1 MRRALCIALL
11 SIGGSALAYPGA
23 PAGAISEE
31 SRLDAKKRFARALKL
46 FDEGDSNGALAELTR
61 AWELTGNYVVLYNIG
76 LVQLTLGRYVLA
88 EAALTEVI
96 DAKPDPLKPDQRK
109 RAIEARD
116 KARARIG
123 SVRVVPKLPDGAA
136 ESSLNNAVVELDGV
150 EVARWPLAAP
160 LRVGVGKHAIGLI
173 ATGHAPLRRE
183 VTVAGETSVDLE
195 MPLVPML
202 GSVGRLQVLVSVP
215 ASTVTL
221 DGVMIGL
228 SPIDK
233 GLAVTPGNHVVE
245 AKRPGYV
252 TASSAVNV
260 GADSVA
266 HANLQ
271 LTEDPAAIKAIN
283 ATVTIVANEP
293 PGSIEIDG
301 IGRAGDRIAL
311 PPGPHSLRVE
321 KKGFVPTL
329 RTFELEAGAN
339 KTLNVSILPT
349 PETLAAHDASVSFH
363 RTWGIVGITSGV
375 VLTTVGA
382 ILYIPG
388 RTAYADARARQAEQN
403 ASTDPGGD
411 CHISKP
417 PASFCAERAQQIN
430 DDLSSSLLRRNVGA
444 GLLIGGGV
452 ALGTGI
458 VLLLTGPSGSRF
470 DKVRPEIGLNYF
482 GATFVF

>member
-1 MRRALCIALL
+1 
-11 SIGGSALAYPGA
+11 
-23 PAGAISEE
+23 
-31 SRLDAKKRFARALKL
+31 
-46 FDEGDSNGALAELTR
+46 
-61 AWELTGNYVVLYNIG
+61 
-76 LVQLTLGRYVLA
+76 
-88 EAALTEVI
+88 
-96 DAKPDPLKPDQRK
+96 
-109 RAIEARD
+109 
-116 KARARIG
+116 
-123 SVRVVPKLPDGAA
+123 
-136 ESSLNNAVVELDGV
+136 
-150 EVARWPLAAP
+150 
-160 LRVGVGKHAIGLI
+160 
-173 ATGHAPLRRE
+173 
-183 VTVAGETSVDLE
+183 
-195 MPLVPML
+195 
-202 GSVGRLQVLVSVP
+202 
-215 ASTVTL
+215 
-221 DGVMIGL
+221 VMIGV

-260 GADSVA
+260 AADSVA

-311 PPGPHSLRVE
+311 PPGPHSLRIE

-382 ILYIPG
+382 ILYFPG
-388 RTAYADARARQAEQN
+388 RAAYADARARQLEQESN
-403 ASTDPGGD
+403 ILLGGS
-411 CHISKP
+411 CHIGSKDYD
-417 PASFCAERAQQIN
+417 PAVCAARGREI
-430 DDLSSSLLRRNVGA
+430 DEDLASSRPRRDVGA
-444 GLLIGGGV
+444 VLLIGGGV
-452 ALGTGI
+452 ILGTGL
-458 VLLLTGPSGSRF
+458 VLILTGPSGSRF
-470 DKVRPEIGLNYF
+470 DKVRPQLGLNYI